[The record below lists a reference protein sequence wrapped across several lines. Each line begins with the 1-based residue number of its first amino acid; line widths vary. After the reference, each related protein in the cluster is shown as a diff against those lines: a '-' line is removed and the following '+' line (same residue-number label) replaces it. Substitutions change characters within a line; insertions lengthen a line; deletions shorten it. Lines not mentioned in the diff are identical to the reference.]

1 MGEKEKCD
9 LPIDL
14 KETGGFMVNCPTV
27 CVCVN
32 AVLPFYYWPKKSVK
46 MINLRNL
53 RVMNNNYFVD
63 NGAGFFRLK
72 VELPKEFC

>member
-1 MGEKEKCD
+1 
-9 LPIDL
+9 
-14 KETGGFMVNCPTV
+14 
-27 CVCVN
+27 
-32 AVLPFYYWPKKSVK
+32 

-53 RVMNNNYFVD
+53 RVMNNNDFVD